1 MRIRLNKKGF
11 TLIELLIVVAIIGI
25 IAAIAIPN
33 LLNAIQR
40 GKQKRTMA
48 DMRSIATAIEAFS
61 VDNNR
66 YPQGGSPVV
75 AIQSSV
81 EPRYIKKLPTKDAWN
96 GEYDYQRGPQPS
108 SAQTYT
114 LISYGKDNKP
124 AKTNHRGSAFAG
136 GTTFLVFGGW
146 FMKMNQRGFT
156 LIELLIVVAIIG
168 IIVAIAV
175 PNILD
180 AVDRTKQRA
189 SVADMR
195 TWGNAIGGYYSDKSI
210 LPPPGPIDTV
220 RDELVPY
227 AVSNLRNRDHWNNQL
242 TYDVDLVAETYTVR
256 SNGKDGVAGLGVT
269 PTTWQNY
276 DLDIVLQ
283 DGVFVNA
290 PY

>member
-1 MRIRLNKKGF
+1 
-11 TLIELLIVVAIIGI
+11 
-25 IAAIAIPN
+25 
-33 LLNAIQR
+33 
-40 GKQKRTMA
+40 
-48 DMRSIATAIEAFS
+48 
-61 VDNNR
+61 
-66 YPQGGSPVV
+66 
-75 AIQSSV
+75 
-81 EPRYIKKLPTKDAWN
+81 
-96 GEYDYQRGPQPS
+96 
-108 SAQTYT
+108 
-114 LISYGKDNKP
+114 
-124 AKTNHRGSAFAG
+124 
-136 GTTFLVFGGW
+136 
-146 FMKMNQRGFT
+146 MKMNQRGFT